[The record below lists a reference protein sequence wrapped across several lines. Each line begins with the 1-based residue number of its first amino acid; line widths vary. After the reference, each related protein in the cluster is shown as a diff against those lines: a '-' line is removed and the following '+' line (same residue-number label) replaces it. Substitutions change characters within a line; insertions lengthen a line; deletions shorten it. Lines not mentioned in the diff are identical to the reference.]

1 MNPIRVLLADDHTLV
16 RAGVR
21 SLLET
26 LRDVAVI
33 AEAADGSE
41 ALVLI
46 AAHRPDVALLDIN
59 MPRLGGLEAAARVAR
74 DFPTTRV
81 IILSMHVDEEYVR
94 EAIRVGASGYLLK
107 DSGTSELETAIRAV
121 ARGETYLSPAAST
134 HLVAG
139 YQRHES
145 GAASAPASAPD
156 PLTPRQREV
165 LRLIAAGLPTKAIAR
180 TLGISV
186 KTAEVHRTQLMDR
199 LDIHEIAGLVRYAI
213 RTGLV
218 GADE

>member
-1 MNPIRVLLADDHTLV
+1 MTPIRVLLADDHTLV

-26 LRDVAVI
+26 LQDVVVI

-41 ALVLI
+41 ALALI

-59 MPRLGGLEAAARVAR
+59 MPKLSGLEAAAQAVR
-74 DFPTTRV
+74 DFPPTRV

-94 EAIRVGASGYLLK
+94 EAVRAGAAGYLLK

-121 ARGETYLSPAAST
+121 VRGETYLSPAAST

-139 YQRHES
+139 FQRHES
-145 GAASAPASAPD
+145 GEAAAPD

-165 LRLIAAGLPTKAIAR
+165 LRLVAEGLPTKAIAR
-180 TLGISV
+180 ELGISV
-186 KTAEVHRTQLMDR
+186 KTAEAHRTQLMDR

-218 GADE
+218 AADE

>member
-1 MNPIRVLLADDHTLV
+1 MTPIRVLLADDHTLV

-26 LRDVAVI
+26 LHDVVVI

-41 ALVLI
+41 ALALI

-59 MPRLGGLEAAARVAR
+59 MPKLSGLEVAARVTR
-74 DFPTTRV
+74 DVPPTRV
-81 IILSMHVDEEYVR
+81 IILSMHVDAEYVR
-94 EAIRVGASGYLLK
+94 EAIRAGAGGYLLK

-145 GAASAPASAPD
+145 GAGSAPD

-165 LRLIAAGLPTKAIAR
+165 LRLIAEGLPTKAIAR
-180 TLGISV
+180 KLGISA
-186 KTAEVHRTQLMDR
+186 KTVEVHRTQLMDR

-218 GADE
+218 GAGE

>member
-1 MNPIRVLLADDHTLV
+1 MTPIRVVLADDHTLV

-21 SLLET
+21 SLLEA
-26 LRDVAVI
+26 LRDIAVI

-41 ALVLI
+41 AVDLI

-59 MPRLGGLEAAARVAR
+59 MPKLSGLEAAARVAR
-74 DFPTTRV
+74 DTPSTRV
-81 IILSMHVDEEYVR
+81 IILSMHVDAEYVR
-94 EAIRVGASGYLLK
+94 AAIRAGAVGYLLK
-107 DSGTSELETAIRAV
+107 DSGTTELETAIRAV
-121 ARGETYLSPAAST
+121 AQGETYLSPAAST

-139 YQRHES
+139 FQRHES
-145 GAASAPASAPD
+145 GEAAAPD

-165 LRLIAAGLPTKAIAR
+165 LRLIAEGLPTKAIAR
-180 TLGISV
+180 RLGISV
-186 KTAEVHRTQLMDR
+186 KTAEAHRTQLMDR

-218 GADE
+218 AADE